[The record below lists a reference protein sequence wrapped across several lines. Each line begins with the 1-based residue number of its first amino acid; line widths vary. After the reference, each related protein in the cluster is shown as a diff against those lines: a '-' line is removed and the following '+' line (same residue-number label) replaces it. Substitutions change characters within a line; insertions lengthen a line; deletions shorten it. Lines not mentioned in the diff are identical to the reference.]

1 MRDCRDARD
10 GRLHGRRAVADVCR
24 RGAAGHGGEDKALHC
39 YAWDHY
45 ALWRAELPGCALWQ
59 APGAFGENLSIDG
72 LDEEAVC
79 IGDHWRIGSAVT
91 VVSQGRQPC
100 FKLNLR
106 FGIADMAARVQN
118 TLRAGWYL
126 RVEQAGEIAAGDP
139 LVLLHR
145 PHPAFSVAR
154 VLALIRD
161 RVTDV
166 AQVEPVLQ
174 LPLPPSWRRLFEQRL
189 NSAQVEDWSRR
200 LWGPR

>member
-1 MRDCRDARD
+1 MNALIHDPLTRFIAQVSAIVLVSRLLGLFAR
-10 GRLHGRRAVADVCR
+10 
-24 RGAAGHGGEDKALHC
+24 
-39 YAWDHY
+39 
-45 ALWRAELPGCALWQ
+45 
-59 APGAFGENLSIDG
+59 
-72 LDEEAVC
+72 
-79 IGDHWRIGSAVT
+79 RI
-91 VVSQGRQPC
+91 SQP
-100 FKLNLR
+100 LV
-106 FGIADMAARVQN
+106 IA
-118 TLRAGWYL
+118 
-126 RVEQAGEIAAGDP
+126 EIAAGDP

-174 LPLPPSWRRLFEQRL
+174 LPLPPSWRRLFEPRL